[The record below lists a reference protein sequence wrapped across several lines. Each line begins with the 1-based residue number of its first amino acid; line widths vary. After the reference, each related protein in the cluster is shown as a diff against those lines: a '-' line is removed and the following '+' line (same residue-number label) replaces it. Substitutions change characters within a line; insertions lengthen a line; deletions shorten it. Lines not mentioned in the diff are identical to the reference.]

1 MYVEGVNL
9 VMNLTSFPLSNV
21 SPPLTE
27 IKAGP
32 KQFEIFKLMKKKEV
46 SSAEALWRVNIIGTW
61 VSNIFA
67 ARAWT
72 HNLLVALASG

>member
-46 SSAEALWRVNIIGTW
+46 SSAEAL
-61 VSNIFA
+61 
-67 ARAWT
+67 
-72 HNLLVALASG
+72 